1 MTFSGGLKMQHWLK
15 LVKHKYSQN
24 QSSKIENNQD
34 SAIFGGHTRNISEAY
49 PGTLVN
55 KKDGELNN
63 TN

>member
-1 MTFSGGLKMQHWLK
+1 MQHWLK

-34 SAIFGGHTRNISEAY
+34 SAIFGGHTRKISEAY